1 MGNFLSVPVTKVLE
15 DGTKE
20 YIDRK
25 ILKEYTVHL
34 ICNGEGILDIDC
46 TNFNLKELV
55 VGRLFAD
62 NKISCFSEVE
72 SIEINEINDNEA
84 NAVVSLNET
93 INEIKISNSPIE
105 IDHDAILNIINSF
118 SKGSKLHNETTSTHS
133 CYLAVANETVFETE
147 DISRHNAVDKAVGY
161 MLINNLNSADCILY
175 SSGRVPLDMI
185 EKVGDANIPILV
197 AKALP
202 TDKAIQYAKDNNI
215 VLIARARNGEY
226 EIFNQ

>member
-1 MGNFLSVPVTKVLE
+1 MGNVLSVPATKVFE

-20 YIDRK
+20 NIDRK
-25 ILKEYTVHL
+25 ILKEYTVHI
-34 ICNGEGILDIDC
+34 ICNGDSILDIDC
-46 TNFNLKELV
+46 TNLDLKELV

-62 NKISCFSEVE
+62 KKNNSFEDIVSIDIS
-72 SIEINEINDNEA
+72 EINDNEA
-84 NAVVSLNET
+84 NVVVVLNDKQ
-93 INEIKISNSPIE
+93 NDIKASSRIKE
-105 IDHDAILNIINSF
+105 FDHKAIINIISSF
-118 SKGSKLHNETTSTHS
+118 SDGSEIHNETKSTHS
-133 CYLAVANETVFETE
+133 CYLAVGTKTVFETE

-161 MLINNLNSADCILY
+161 MLINNLNPADCILY

-202 TDKAIQYAKDNNI
+202 TDKAIQFAKDNDI

>member
-1 MGNFLSVPVTKVLE
+1 MGNVLSVPVTKVLE

-20 YIDRK
+20 NIDRK

-34 ICNGEGILDIDC
+34 ICNGESILDIDC
-46 TNFNLKELV
+46 TNLDLKELV
-55 VGRLFAD
+55 VGRLFAEK
-62 NKISCFSEVE
+62 KIQNYSDVDSVD
-72 SIEINEINDNEA
+72 INEINDNES
-84 NAVVSLNET
+84 AVNVLITNSNT
-93 INEIKISNSPIE
+93 KYDTSNRIPNINHESVIS
-105 IDHDAILNIINSF
+105 IINKF
-118 SKGSKLHNETTSTHS
+118 SDSSEIHNETKSTHS
-133 CYLAVANETVFETE
+133 CYLAVGNKTVFETE

-161 MLINNLNSADCILY
+161 MLINNLNPTDCILY

-185 EKVGDANIPILV
+185 EKVGGANIPILV